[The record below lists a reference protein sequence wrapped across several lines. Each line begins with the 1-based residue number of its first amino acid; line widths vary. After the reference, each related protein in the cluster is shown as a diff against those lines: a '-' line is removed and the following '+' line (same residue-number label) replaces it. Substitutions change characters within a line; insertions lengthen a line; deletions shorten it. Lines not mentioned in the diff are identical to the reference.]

1 MTLILPLPQTPI
13 VEDVY
18 ESVMGQLSGHGITI
32 SDDSQTIVNSETL
45 WVTHNGVLWEV
56 SDDVRFYRKVP

>member
-18 ESVMGQLSGHGITI
+18 ESVMGQLSRHGITI

-56 SDDVRFYRKVP
+56 SDDVRLYRKVP

>member
-56 SDDVRFYRKVP
+56 SDDVRLYRKVP